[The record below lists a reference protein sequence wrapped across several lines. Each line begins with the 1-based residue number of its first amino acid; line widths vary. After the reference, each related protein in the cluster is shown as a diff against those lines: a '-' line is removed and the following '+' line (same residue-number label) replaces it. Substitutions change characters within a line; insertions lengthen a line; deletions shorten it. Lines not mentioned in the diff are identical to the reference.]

1 VSLLDLLFPM
11 ACVGCGGTGGPGCPR
26 CRSELRGAAQLMW
39 PRPCPADLPPPWA
52 VTAYSGCSRQF
63 LLAYKERGTVGLRQ
77 PLAEALA
84 SAAVAAAGRERSV
97 VVVPIPSSRAAIR
110 ERGDD
115 VMLALA
121 RRASSVARQRGVVAR
136 VVPALRH
143 GRRVADS
150 AGLGAHERAANLT
163 GAFTVRPRMRR
174 ALLNSAVVIADDL
187 ITTGA
192 TIAEAARELRAA
204 DAVVVGAAV
213 VAATR
218 RRGDSGLL
226 GDVGNGAT
234 VGAIR

>member
-1 VSLLDLLFPM
+1 M
-11 ACVGCGGTGGPGCPR
+11 I
-26 CRSELRGAAQLMW
+26 
-39 PRPCPADLPPPWA
+39 
-52 VTAYSGCSRQF
+52 
-63 LLAYKERGTVGLRQ
+63 GLRV
-77 PLAEALA
+77 PLADALA
-84 SAAVAAAGRERSV
+84 AAVVAAAGRERRV

-115 VMLALA
+115 VVLALA
-121 RRASSVARQRGVVAR
+121 RRAASVSRQRGLVVR

-150 AGLGAHERAANLT
+150 AGLGANERAVNLT

-174 ALLNSAVVIADDL
+174 ALLDFPVVIADDL

-192 TIAEAARELRAA
+192 TIAEAARGLRAA
-204 DAVVVGAAV
+204 DADVIGAAV

>member
-1 VSLLDLLFPM
+1 
-11 ACVGCGGTGGPGCPR
+11 
-26 CRSELRGAAQLMW
+26 
-39 PRPCPADLPPPWA
+39 

-63 LLAYKERGTVGLRQ
+63 LLAFKERGMVGLRG
-77 PLAEALA
+77 PLSEALA
-84 SAAVAAAGRERSV
+84 AAVAAAAGQEQHV
-97 VVVPIPSSRAAIR
+97 VVVPIPSSRPAIR

-115 VMLALA
+115 VVLALA
-121 RRASSVARQRGVVAR
+121 RRAASMSRQRGLAVR

-163 GAFTVRPRMRR
+163 GAFTLRPRMRR
-174 ALLNSAVVIADDL
+174 ALLGSPVVIADDL

-192 TIAEAARELRAA
+192 TIAEAARGLRAA
-204 DAVVVGAAV
+204 DAVVIGAAV

-218 RRGDSGLL
+218 RRGASGLL